1 MKLKVLSL
9 CTGVGGGE
17 LALQQSDFDGEIIGY
32 AEIDKYADSIYQ
44 RHFPNHINLGDL
56 TQIQPDQIPNF
67 DMLIAGFPCQ
77 AFSMAGKQKG
87 FADSRGTIFF
97 DIARILRIKK
107 PKYFLLENVKNL
119 ISHDK
124 GNTFKV
130 IINTLLDMGYNIRWD
145 ILNSKDF
152 GVPQNRERIYIRGV
166 LKEYGDLPDISLMP
180 VDVLLGTDIN
190 HDVRIQRDLIYRK
203 IKARVHQVDIKGL
216 QHTIREA
223 KNQSPY
229 TINQI
234 AEKLHLPSTQV
245 EHYFRIDSSFAIPT
259 PEVWYQ
265 LKDILNIT
273 TNEFDQSLT
282 EFEIREGVFDQ
293 SKRAYRATG
302 LSPTITAS
310 GEVLVQQTNTMLI
323 NRGQRVSQAMR
334 IFDNHGLSC
343 TQTAGGGGWGARTGM
358 YAVPSLKIATATKKG
373 YDEVYPGDGV
383 RLDHPG
389 SATGRGRT
397 QKNGVG
403 TLTCS
408 SHWGTVDQEL
418 RVRRLIPLES
428 ERLQGFPDNWTKYGK
443 DDEVISDTQ
452 RYKCIGNAFTVNVIK
467 YILNSFYDLEMG
479 DNNGYSEEEKRIN

>member
-17 LALQQSDFDGEIIGY
+17 LALQQSDFDGEVVGY
-32 AEIDKYADSIYQ
+32 SEIDHYADSIYQ
-44 RHFPNHINLGDL
+44 RHFPNHINFGDL
-56 TQIQPDQIPNF
+56 TKIDLEILPDF

-77 AFSMAGKQKG
+77 AFSMAGKQRG

-97 DIARILRIKK
+97 DIARILKAKK

-130 IINTLLDMGYNIRWD
+130 IVNILLGLGYNIRWD

-166 LKEYGDLPDISLMP
+166 LKEYGSLPDISLMP
-180 VDVLLGTDIN
+180 VDVLIGTDVN
-190 HDVRIQRDLIYRK
+190 HDVRMQRELIHRK
-203 IKARVHQVDIKGL
+203 IKARVHKVDVKGL
-216 QHTIREA
+216 QSVIREA
-223 KNQSPY
+223 KNQSDY
-229 TINQI
+229 TINEI
-234 AEKLHLPSTQV
+234 AEKLCLPSTQV
-245 EHYFRIDSSFAIPT
+245 EHYFRVDSSFAIPT
-259 PEVWYQ
+259 PQIWYQ

-293 SKRAYRATG
+293 SKRAYRDTG
-302 LSPTITAS
+302 ISPTITAN

-323 NRGQRVSQAMR
+323 NKGQHMSQAMR
-334 IFDNHGLSC
+334 VFDDNGLSC
-343 TQTAGGGGWGARTGM
+343 TQTAGGGGWGAKTGL
-358 YAVPSLKIATATKKG
+358 YKESLKIATATKKG

-383 RLDHPG
+383 RLDHPN
-389 SATGRGRT
+389 SKTGRGRT

-408 SHWGTVDQEL
+408 SHWGAVDEEL

-428 ERLQGFPDNWTKYGK
+428 ERLQGFPDNWTQYGK
-443 DDEVISDTQ
+443 DDELISDSQ

-467 YILNSFYDLEMG
+467 YILNSFYDLEVG
-479 DNNGYSEEEKRIN
+479 DNNEYSTEEN